1 MGEESVI
8 RWKMGFAFT
17 MSVFLTITFTVIL
30 TGIGMELLT
39 LFGAIP
45 SDHPVILI
53 LIFALSCIV
62 VGTIVSRLFGSE
74 IVSSVEEI
82 TCLTKEVASGNYD
95 VQLRKNY
102 RIHEMNLL
110 SDHFNTMTR
119 QLASTEILRSDFISN
134 VSHEFKT
141 PLSAIEGYATL
152 LQSPGLTQEQ
162 KQCYTANI
170 IRNTRRLSTLTG
182 NILQL
187 SRLDTQKVEIRKETF
202 SLDEQLREI
211 VLLFESQWSE
221 KHLDLD
227 INLDPVQIC
236 GSSEL
241 LAQVWQNL
249 IGNAIKFG
257 RDWGLLR
264 LRLRQ
269 EGEQAVVTVED
280 DGIGM
285 NEETQQRIFEKF
297 YQGET
302 SRASEG
308 NGLGLTLA
316 NRIVTLHGGKIKVC
330 SQPENGAVF
339 TVYLPVV

>member
-1 MGEESVI
+1 MDEESKI
-8 RWKMGFAFT
+8 RRNLGCVFT

-30 TGIGMELLT
+30 TGIGIEFLT
-39 LFGAIP
+39 SLGAIS

-53 LIFALSCIV
+53 LIFAISCIV
-62 VGTIVSRLFGSE
+62 VGTVVSRLFGTE

-95 VQLRKNY
+95 VQLKKNY
-102 RIHEMNLL
+102 KIHEMNLL
-110 SDHFNTMTR
+110 ADNFNTMTR
-119 QLASTEILRSDFISN
+119 QLASTEILRSDFVSN

-152 LQSPGLTQEQ
+152 LQNPGLTEDQ
-162 KQCYTANI
+162 KQLYTTNI

-187 SRLDTQKVEIRKETF
+187 SRLDTQKVKVRKEAF
-202 SLDEQLREI
+202 SLDEQIREI
-211 VLLFESQWSE
+211 VLLFETQWTG

-227 INLDPVQIC
+227 IDLDPVQIC

-264 LRLRQ
+264 IRLRQ
-269 EGEQAVVTVED
+269 DGEQAVVTVED

-285 NEETQQRIFEKF
+285 DEETQQRIFEKF

-302 SRASEG
+302 SRSSEG

-316 NRIVTLHGGKIKVC
+316 SRIVALHGGKIEVC
-330 SQPENGAVF
+330 SQPENGSVF
-339 TVYLPVV
+339 TVYLPIA